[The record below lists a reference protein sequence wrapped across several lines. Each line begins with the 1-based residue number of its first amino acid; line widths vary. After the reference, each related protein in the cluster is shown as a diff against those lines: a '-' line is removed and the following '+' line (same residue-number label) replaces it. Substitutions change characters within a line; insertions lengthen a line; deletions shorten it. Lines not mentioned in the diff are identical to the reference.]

1 MDLNFDN
8 TVVALGEYD
17 RKRPERERLWDA
29 AQTNGEVAQAQ
40 AAEEAARLLVV
51 EAFYE
56 DTKDRNVRSN
66 LTDLHPDDPWL
77 RNLVAKHGR
86 QS

>member
-17 RKRPERERLWDA
+17 RKRPERERLLGA
-29 AQTNGEVAQAQ
+29 AQTNEEVAQAL
-40 AAEEAARLLVV
+40 AVEEAARLLVV

-56 DTKDRNVRSN
+56 DTKDRNTRSN
-66 LTDLHPDDPWL
+66 LKYLNPDDPWL
-77 RNLVAKHGR
+77 RNLVVKYGR